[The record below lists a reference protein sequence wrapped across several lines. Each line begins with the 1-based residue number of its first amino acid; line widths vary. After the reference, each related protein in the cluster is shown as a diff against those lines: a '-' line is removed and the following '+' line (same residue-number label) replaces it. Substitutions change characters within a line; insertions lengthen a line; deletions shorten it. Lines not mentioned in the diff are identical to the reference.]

1 MVSPTKVQVFGDFKI
16 PKADNREYLTLQ
28 FSPTFGPRQRRWRNY
43 GLSADFLGD
52 YFATFFPGKALPD
65 SAINQQDTVKGA
77 VSYIANELLE
87 NAIKYTDESILAPIS
102 ISLYLQED
110 LITFRVV
117 NHTNVTTA
125 NNYMNFIA
133 TILAAD
139 DVDSLYTQQLEKAAL
154 GNGQSNMG
162 LLTMM
167 TDYQA
172 RFAWQFTREPDAA
185 EIMIVDVLTYLTV
198 S

>member
-1 MVSPTKVQVFGDFKI
+1 MASSAKVQVFGDFKI
-16 PKADNREYLTLQ
+16 PQSDNQEYLTLQ

-65 SAINQQDTVKGA
+65 SAINQQDTVKAA

-87 NAIKYTDESILAPIS
+87 NAIKYTDESILAPIV

-110 LITFRVV
+110 LITFRVI
-117 NHTNVTTA
+117 NHTNAATA
-125 NNYMNFIA
+125 NNYITFINML
-133 TILAAD
+133 LAAD
-139 DVDSLYTQQLEKAAL
+139 DIDSLYTQQLEKAAL
-154 GNGQSNMG
+154 GDGQSNMG

-167 TDYQA
+167 TDYHA
-172 RFAWQFTREPDAA
+172 RFAWQFTHDPQDAEVMA
-185 EIMIVDVLTYLTV
+185 VDVLAYLMV
-198 S
+198 